1 MKDSSN
7 RFKMEMMPVKIIL
20 LGPPGAGKGT
30 QAKSISNRY
39 SIPHISTGDI
49 FRRNISENTPLGI
62 EAKKYMDNGHLVPDE
77 VTINM
82 VKDRLQADDCK
93 KGYLLDGFP
102 RTVSQAEALQEFL
115 NQRNEA
121 LDTALLIEVA
131 RDYILERMTGRR
143 VCPSCGASYH
153 VKFNPPVNGKCEL
166 CGSDVVQRKDD
177 TAETVK
183 ERLDVYENE
192 TQPLIDF
199 YKNIN
204 LLSTVN
210 GTKAIN
216 EVFESICDILGNK

>member
-1 MKDSSN
+1 M
-7 RFKMEMMPVKIIL
+7 RIVL

-49 FRRNISENTPLGI
+49 FRKNISENTPLGI
-62 EAKKYMDNGHLVPDE
+62 EAKKYMDNGQLVPDE

-82 VKDRLQADDCK
+82 VKDRLKQDDCK
-93 KGYLLDGFP
+93 NGYLLDGFP
-102 RTVSQAEALQEFL
+102 RTVSQAEALQAFL
-115 NQRNEA
+115 AERKET
-121 LDTALLIEVA
+121 LDTALCIEVPQEF
-131 RDYILERMTGRR
+131 ILERMTGRR

-153 VKFNPPVNGKCEL
+153 IKFNPAKDGKCEL
-166 CGSDVVQRKDD
+166 CGSSVVQRKDD

-183 ERLDVYENE
+183 ERLDVYEKE

-199 YKNIN
+199 YKNID
-204 LLSTVN
+204 LLSTVD

-216 EVFESICDILGNK
+216 MVFEDICTLLDNK